1 MPVEVIEYMS
11 DVYFASAQPKKFER
25 SESLVFK
32 LVEVAKKAGLADVV
46 PKGKDNLV
54 AVKIHFGQIGGFRT
68 IKPQFVRNLIDAIK
82 ECGGN
87 PYLVDTWGIG
97 HLEAAVKNGI
107 TYESVGAHILP
118 TNGVKEGDIRQ
129 VKIDGLRF
137 KEVDIAGNVYDA
149 DAFINF
155 SHSKGHGSC
164 GYGGA
169 IKNIAL
175 GCTSPKIRHALHAME
190 GEDDG
195 PRKFQEGM
203 ADCVAALYTKFR
215 GKALHIN
222 YICDVQPNC
231 DCAEVSEPAFVPD
244 IGIAASKD
252 IASLE
257 AATLDLINKAPGLP
271 YSIAEKYNLKA
282 GDDKFKIIHG
292 KDPYIQVR
300 ALEKLG
306 LGSVKYNLIEV

>member
-1 MPVEVIEYMS
+1 MS
-11 DVYFASAQPKKFER
+11 DVYFASAQPKKLER

-32 LVEVAKKAGLADVV
+32 FIEAAKKAGLAEVI

-54 AVKIHFGQIGGFRT
+54 VVKIHFGQIGGFRT

-97 HLEAAVKNGI
+97 HLEAAVRNGI

-118 TNGVKEGDIRQ
+118 TNGVRENDLRN

-175 GCTSPKIRHALHAME
+175 GCTSPKIRHALHSME

-203 ADCVAALYTKFR
+203 ADCVAALYTKFKD
-215 GKALHIN
+215 KALHIN

-231 DCAEVSEPAFVPD
+231 DCADWSETPIVPD
-244 IGIAASKD
+244 IGIAVSKN

-271 YSIAEKYNLKA
+271 YSLAEKYNLKA
-282 GDDKFKIIHG
+282 GDDKFRIIHG

-300 ALEKLG
+300 AIEKLG
-306 LGSVKYNLIEV
+306 IGSVKYNLIEV